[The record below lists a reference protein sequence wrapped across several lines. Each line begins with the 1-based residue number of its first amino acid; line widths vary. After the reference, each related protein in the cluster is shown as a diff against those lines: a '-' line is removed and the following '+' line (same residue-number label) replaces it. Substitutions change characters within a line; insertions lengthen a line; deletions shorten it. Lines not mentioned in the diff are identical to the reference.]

1 MEACS
6 EHVLVEVNGNG
17 SGLDATTPERVFTV
31 FFTTKFT
38 DRRLRLAAV
47 LGSLRGHAVLV
58 VAKGR
63 SSTVDPVIEPER
75 WTPEYGEI

>member
-6 EHVLVEVNGNG
+6 EHVLVEVDGNG
-17 SGLDATTPERVFTV
+17 SGLDAATLERICTA

-38 DRRLRLAAV
+38 GRRLRLAAV
-47 LGSLRGHAVLV
+47 LGSVRGHTALG

-63 SSTVDPVIEPER
+63 SGIFGPVIEPER
-75 WTPEYGEI
+75 WTPE